1 MLRPQK
7 MIFFELSVFKHDIDA
22 VLEYL
27 GRKGAIHFPDTEIQ
41 GEKLT
46 VSRIRQLIERLRAAC
61 VYTGIDLK
69 SIDTISEDDVSLPAE
84 DDEGRAND
92 ICFITENLRNNQI
105 KVEQDKQRIT
115 EAINEAKAFSKM
127 NIRFSDLDQLSY
139 LTLRI
144 GRVDLKG
151 QNELRQNLKDRA
163 IVISLDNVSEPEDT
177 GRIMVATSRKGR
189 FALDTQL
196 KNVFFEP
203 VKIPDD
209 FKGIPSEM
217 VTGMEEQL
225 QSIERELSLIG
236 EEKKELY
243 IRMERDFRR
252 LIPSFK
258 MALIVEEIK
267 SRFTTTEN
275 LYHFTG
281 WTPAEM
287 AAEVSKELLDLT
299 GNRAAI
305 KTFLPNEVP
314 AVKEGKDKVPVYVK
328 HGTFVKGFEGIV
340 SSYGAPVY
348 GTIDPTPLVAFFF
361 TLLFGIMF
369 GDVGHGFTLF
379 FAGFLIKLGINKLKG
394 LYKFG
399 TPLVSIGISS
409 MIFGF
414 LFGSVFTNELLLI
427 KPTRAITG
435 AITGNPVDR
444 IIFIMPLEET
454 GGNITKLLY
463 FFGFT
468 IAIGAIII
476 SIGLIINIINHCILK
491 KYEEAFF
498 SKTGLAG
505 LALFWYALFIVVHI
519 LLGVR
524 FGFYDIVGLFI
535 PVVCIFFGPV
545 IWRII
550 AQKKPILKHG
560 LMTFIMEGFVEV
572 LETVS
577 TYVSNTVS
585 FLRVGAFAL
594 SHSVLSFIVFT
605 FSEMLAHSGTVGT
618 IGAGL
623 LLVFGN
629 ALIVVLEGMIVAI
642 QVMRLQYYEFFN
654 KFFVETGVEFS
665 PFRFNKNKT

>member
-7 MIFFELSVFKHDIDA
+7 MIFFELSVFKHDMDA

-27 GRKGAIHFPDTEIQ
+27 GRKGAIHFPETENN
-41 GEKLT
+41 GEKIK
-46 VSRIRQLIERLRAAC
+46 VSRISNLIERLRAAGI
-61 VYTGIDLK
+61 YTGIDIK
-69 SIDTISEDDVSLPAE
+69 TIETISEDNVSLPGE
-84 DDEGRAND
+84 DDEARAND
-92 ICFITENLRNNQI
+92 ICFIIENLKNKQI
-105 KVEQDKQRIT
+105 KIEHERQRVSET
-115 EAINEAKAFSKM
+115 LNEAKAFSKM

-151 QNELRQNLKDRA
+151 QNELKQSLKDRA
-163 IVISLDNVSEPEDT
+163 IIISLDNILEPDDT
-177 GRIMVATSRKGR
+177 GRILAATSRKGR
-189 FALDTQL
+189 FSLDSQL
-196 KNVFFEP
+196 KKVSFEP
-203 VKIPDD
+203 IKVPED

-217 VTGMEEQL
+217 VAGLEAEL
-225 QSIERELSLIG
+225 QGIENELTVI
-236 EEKKELY
+236 EKQKKDLCL
-243 IRMERDFRR
+243 RLERDFRR

-258 MALIVEEIK
+258 MTLVIEELK
-267 SRFTTTEN
+267 SGFTVTEN
-275 LYHFTG
+275 LYLFSG

-287 AAEVSKELLDLT
+287 AAEVSKELLELT
-299 GNRAAI
+299 AGRAAI
-305 KTFLPNEVP
+305 KTFSPEEVS
-314 AVKEGKDKVPVYVK
+314 AVKEGKDKVPVFVK
-328 HGTFVKGFEGIV
+328 HGAFVKGFQGV
-340 SSYGAPVY
+340 VFSYGSPLY

-379 FAGFLIKLGINKLKG
+379 FAGLLINLGIKKLKG
-394 LYKFG
+394 FSKFG
-399 TPLVSIGISS
+399 TPLISIGISS
-409 MIFGF
+409 MIFGIV
-414 LFGSVFTNELLLI
+414 FGSVFTNEMLLI
-427 KPTRAITG
+427 EPTRMITG
-435 AITGNPVDR
+435 AITGTPQDR
-444 IIFIMPLEET
+444 FVFIMPLAET
-454 GGNITKLLY
+454 GGSITKLLY

-491 KYEEAFF
+491 RYEEAFF

-505 LALFWYALFIVVHI
+505 LALFWYALFIVVHL

-524 FGFYDIVGLFI
+524 FGFYDIAGLLI

-550 AQKKPILKHG
+550 ARKKPVLKHG

-594 SHSVLSFIVFT
+594 SHTVLSFIVFT
-605 FSEMLAHSGTVGT
+605 FSEMLVHSGTVGT
-618 IGAGL
+618 IGAVIL
-623 LLVFGN
+623 LIFGN
-629 ALIVVLEGMIVAI
+629 LLIVVLEGMIVAI

-665 PFRFNKNKT
+665 PFRFNKKKT